1 MFLVWQ
7 FFVKNLLS
15 VVLVLFPDIFV
26 NFFSH
31 YYYYYYYYYY
41 ALACGVIV
49 GGFNIAFLHDL
60 TPRPGFTT
68 AYLPIE
74 EIHSLL

>member
-26 NFFSH
+26 NFCSFIIIIIIIIIVVVVV
-31 YYYYYYYYYY
+31 
-41 ALACGVIV
+41 VIIIV
-49 GGFNIAFLHDL
+49 IIIIIILYLVRYSLIIF
-60 TPRPGFTT
+60 RPLCKIG
-68 AYLPIE
+68 LKMN
-74 EIHSLL
+74 